1 MKTNNIGKVSIAA
14 SKRKRARFN
23 LSHDVNTTCGF
34 GEVQPLMCRHMVPNS
49 KLVVDPKQL
58 IRLAPMVAPTFGRMR
73 YQSFASFIPFSDLSE
88 NFAAMMAQ
96 TSVSRG
102 GKTFIPKRVPSMELC
117 NLSALCL
124 VGAQITIYSRMEYG
138 SASNVYNSLPVSQWD
153 LSAGSIKYPAFGYAS
168 PLASH
173 FVAQGTTSSLPPGA
187 FLDVFGFDNVAC
199 GWLELGWLLNGP
211 NAFRAKGSVSGN
223 ANANKLFIP
232 VTNPTIA
239 SFFDYQP
246 DNESSVLMKSNH
258 YPFAPVSL
266 DGADYL
272 ISHEVSYLESTSSTA
287 TTPSRVIFAIKL
299 SSFGKRIR
307 KILQGLGYQINFGSS
322 EQVSIYPLFAFYKAY
337 FDSFG
342 LTLFQNWQS
351 TNASKLLTWFDYENK
366 FADVVS
372 TSSRG
377 DWSDNYLD
385 AAFWR
390 SSESASNANPITD
403 DTITRILWGFFV
415 DLGNTFATESQDY
428 VSAHIASTAVS
439 PKLGLSSEFIDVD
452 SLGAKITE
460 VDSSAGSSNEPV
472 NSHAYIN
479 QMFHGNLD
487 SEYLKKLYKWTNI
500 NTIAGR
506 RIAELLRAQGL
517 GAYVDECRSN
527 FIGTYNLPLDINDVT
542 STADTQTVADDSGA
556 VLGQYAG
563 KSVSFGKG
571 RKWSWETSEDGY
583 FVVLSVLMPQSGY
596 CQAVDGSLFC
606 LDKLDYYN
614 PEFDG
619 LGMEATRR
627 LQIVGTSNCVSTA
640 DDGGQS
646 ANYGVFDKWAKNFGF
661 IPRYS
666 SLKVANNVMNG
677 DFNLR
682 STRTKFLPYTM
693 DKFIDIDSQQVI
705 AIETMKQN
713 SQDVN
718 VYKIGEGLA
727 LSDLPTANPVWRF
740 VARYPWLEN
749 YNRIFV
755 DVGSNQ
761 MQYLGELNG
770 GIYGSSAW
778 FDLCS
783 QQEDNFLV
791 HNVLNVQ
798 YYAPM
803 LPVEDSFE
811 TLQEGNE
818 GKANTGMTKA

>member
-1 MKTNNIGKVSIAA
+1 MKTNNLGKVSIAA

-34 GEVQPLMCRHMVPNS
+34 GEVQPLMCRHMSPNS

-58 IRLAPMVAPTFGRMR
+58 VRLAPMVAPTFGRMR
-73 YQSFASFIPFSDLSE
+73 FQSFASFVPFSDLSE

-102 GKTFIPKRVPSMELC
+102 GKTFVPQRVPSMELC

-124 VGAQITIYSRMEYG
+124 VGAQITIYAKTEYG
-138 SASNVYNSLPVSQWD
+138 SVDNVFNSLPVGEWNQAVST
-153 LSAGSIKYPAFGYAS
+153 IKYPAFGFAS
-168 PLASH
+168 PLTGH
-173 FVAQGTTSSLPPGA
+173 FVPQGSVSSNAPGM
-187 FLDVFGFDNVAC
+187 FLDVFGFRNVAC
-199 GWLELGWLLNGP
+199 GWLDLSWLLNGP

-223 ANANKLFIP
+223 ANANKIFIP
-232 VTNPTIA
+232 VTNPTIP
-239 SFFDYQP
+239 SFFEYPP
-246 DNESSVLMKSNH
+246 DSESSMVTSFRH
-258 YPFAPVSL
+258 YPFSPVSL

-272 ISHEVSYLESTSSTA
+272 ISHQISYLESTTSTA
-287 TTPSRVIFAIKL
+287 TTPTRVIFAIKL

-322 EQVSIYPLFAFYKAY
+322 EQVSVYPLFAFYKAY

-342 LTLFQNWQS
+342 LTLFQNWES

-366 FADVVS
+366 FAEGVS

-377 DWSDNYLD
+377 DWSDTYLD

-390 SSESASNANPITD
+390 SSRSVSDSTPITD
-403 DTITRILWGFFV
+403 DSITRMLWGFFV
-415 DLGNTFATESQDY
+415 DLGNAFATDSQDY
-428 VSAHIASTAVS
+428 VSAHIATTAVS

-460 VDSSAGSSNEPV
+460 IDSSANSPTEPV

-479 QMFHGNLD
+479 QILHGNLD
-487 SEYLKKLYKWTNI
+487 AEYLKKLYKWTNI

-527 FIGTYNLPLDINDVT
+527 FIGTCDLPINIDDVT
-542 STADTQTVADDSGA
+542 STADTQVATEDSGA

-583 FVVLSVLMPQSGY
+583 FVVLSCLIPQSGY

-606 LDKLDYYN
+606 LDKLDFYN

-640 DDGGQS
+640 SDGGQT
-646 ANYGVFDKWAKNFGF
+646 ANYGPFDSWAKNFGF

-705 AIETMKQN
+705 AMDTAKQDDQTLN
-713 SQDVN
+713 L
-718 VYKIGEGLA
+718 YKLGNGLS
-727 LSDLPTANPVWRF
+727 LSDLPTANPLWRYI
-740 VARYPWLEN
+740 ARYPWLEN

-761 MQYLGELNG
+761 LQYLEELNG
-770 GIYGSSAW
+770 GSSGSSAW
-778 FDLCS
+778 FDICS

-803 LPVEDSFE
+803 LPIEDSFE
-811 TLQEGNE
+811 TLQEGND
-818 GKANTGMTKA
+818 GKSNTGMSKA

>member
-1 MKTNNIGKVSIAA
+1 MKTNNLGKVSISA

-34 GEVQPLMCRHMVPNS
+34 GEVQPLMCRHLVPNS

-58 IRLAPMVAPTFGRMR
+58 VRLAPMVAPTFGRMR
-73 YQSFASFIPFSDLSE
+73 LQSFASFVPFSDLSE

-96 TSVSRG
+96 TSISRG
-102 GKTFIPKRVPSMELC
+102 GKTFVPQRVPSMELC

-124 VGAQITIYSRMEYG
+124 VGAQITIYSKTEYG
-138 SASNVYNSLPVSQWD
+138 SAENVYNSLPVEEWNQATST
-153 LSAGSIKYPAFGYAS
+153 IKYPAFGFAS
-168 PLASH
+168 PLAGH
-173 FVAQGTTSSLPPGA
+173 FVPQGTVSATPPGL
-187 FLDVFGFDNVAC
+187 FLDVFGFGYAAC
-199 GWLELGWLLNGP
+199 GWLDLSWLLNGP

-223 ANANKLFIP
+223 ANANKIFIP
-232 VTNPTIA
+232 VTNPTLA
-239 SFFDYQP
+239 SFFDYRP
-246 DNESSVLMKSNH
+246 DSDSQVVTSSRH
-258 YPFAPVSL
+258 YPFSPVSL

-272 ISHEVSYLESTSSTA
+272 ISHQVSFLESTTSTA
-287 TTPSRVIFAIKL
+287 TTPTRVIFAIKL

-307 KILQGLGYQINFGSS
+307 KVLQGLGYQINFGSS
-322 EQVSIYPLFAFYKAY
+322 EQVSLYPLFAFYKAY

-342 LTLFQNWQS
+342 LTLFQNWES

-390 SSESASNANPITD
+390 SSRSVSDSTPITD
-403 DTITRILWGFFV
+403 DSITRMLWGFFV
-415 DLGNTFATESQDY
+415 DLGNAFATDSQDY
-428 VSAHIASTAVS
+428 VSAHIATTAVS

-460 VDSSAGSSNEPV
+460 INSSDNNPREPV

-479 QMFHGNLD
+479 QVLHGNLD
-487 SEYLKKLYKWTNI
+487 AEYLKKLYKWTNI

-527 FIGTYNLPLDINDVT
+527 FIGTYDLPINIDDVT
-542 STADTQTVADDSGA
+542 STADTQVATEDGGA

-571 RKWSWETSEDGY
+571 RKWSWETSEDGF
-583 FVVLSVLMPQSGY
+583 FVVLSVLLPQSGY

-606 LDKLDYYN
+606 LDKLDFYN

-640 DDGGQS
+640 SDGGQTS
-646 ANYGVFDKWAKNFGF
+646 NYGAFDAWAKNFGF

-666 SLKVANNVMNG
+666 SLKIANNVMNG

-693 DKFIDIDSQQVI
+693 DKFLDVDSQQVI
-705 AIETMKQN
+705 AIDSMQ
-713 SQDVN
+713 QDN
-718 VYKIGEGLA
+718 QTLQLYKIGNGLSLA
-727 LSDLPTANPVWRF
+727 DLPTANPIWRY
-740 VARYPWLEN
+740 VSRYPWLEN

-761 MQYLGELNG
+761 LQYLEELNG
-770 GIYGSSAW
+770 GSLGSSAW
-778 FDLCS
+778 FDICS

-803 LPVEDSFE
+803 LPIEDSFE
-811 TLQEGNE
+811 TLQEGND
-818 GKANTGMTKA
+818 GKSNTGMSKA